1 MSTDQEYWDACL
13 IKMWQ
18 NFGTVLD
25 AMSMFTSLTGKKTD
39 EVEPPLLRLPPTGM
53 PWKKVGTRVFLA
65 EYLPKINGWLHE
77 TPQQNHH
84 KLLGKLKTSK
94 YTTLKSRVGGGD
106 SLQEAMSSYYKNRK
120 IVGLST
126 RQYSIRNYDTDWNVV
141 KGPSRIKRA

>member
-1 MSTDQEYWDACL
+1 
-13 IKMWQ
+13 MWQ

-25 AMSMFTSLTGKKTD
+25 AVSMFKSLTGKNID
-39 EVEPPLLRLPPTGM
+39 GVEPPLLRLPPPGM

-126 RQYSIRNYDTDWNVV
+126 LQHSVRNHDTDWTVV
-141 KGPSRIKRA
+141 KGPSRVRRA